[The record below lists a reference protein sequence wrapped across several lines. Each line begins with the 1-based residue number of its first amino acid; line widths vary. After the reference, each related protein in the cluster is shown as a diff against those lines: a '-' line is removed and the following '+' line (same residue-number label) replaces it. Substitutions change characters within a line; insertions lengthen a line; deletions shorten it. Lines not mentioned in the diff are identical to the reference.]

1 MLKNL
6 CINRYNSQGNKRKKN
21 KKKIKNLFLEINNDT
36 NNLINPIKL
45 IPKNNTFYSKKG
57 QETID
62 IRDTSPIYRRFNK
75 FNDLYNK
82 FNASNNKTRYKTI
95 ESFKKSNSQS
105 KNNENIFNKKY
116 LEISNINKDKII
128 NLEKCLTQ
136 NEKKFKRNVSQQIIK
151 NKKINDNLMKKVLSL
166 KQVIND
172 NYDELKKSKYNFYTE
187 NKKIIGNLLNE
198 KANKMKNRTNNKKIS
213 DLKDDI
219 KNIKNKIEQYKYQTS
234 LYVNDYK
241 SISDE
246 VKNIKN
252 QTKILP
258 EAINNLEV
266 ENKNLIELQI
276 IIHTNMQKIKS
287 KLFEFEHNKK
297 NIETNLRRA
306 NMLYE

>member
-1 MLKNL
+1 
-6 CINRYNSQGNKRKKN
+6 
-21 KKKIKNLFLEINNDT
+21 
-36 NNLINPIKL
+36 
-45 IPKNNTFYSKKG
+45 
-57 QETID
+57 
-62 IRDTSPIYRRFNK
+62 
-75 FNDLYNK
+75 
-82 FNASNNKTRYKTI
+82 
-95 ESFKKSNSQS
+95 
-105 KNNENIFNKKY
+105 
-116 LEISNINKDKII
+116 
-128 NLEKCLTQ
+128 
-136 NEKKFKRNVSQQIIK
+136 
-151 NKKINDNLMKKVLSL
+151 MKKVISL

-306 NMLYE
+306 NMLYEQ